1 MYMGTKA
8 RLTRDIKD
16 KDLQEGDLLTEDKG
30 QSVEI
35 FIVVASKDIRGMMV
49 QDLDME
55 IMIDHEPRPSQ

>member
-16 KDLQEGDLLTEDKG
+16 KDLQEGDRLTEDKG

-55 IMIDHEPRPSQ
+55 IVIDHKPYTSR